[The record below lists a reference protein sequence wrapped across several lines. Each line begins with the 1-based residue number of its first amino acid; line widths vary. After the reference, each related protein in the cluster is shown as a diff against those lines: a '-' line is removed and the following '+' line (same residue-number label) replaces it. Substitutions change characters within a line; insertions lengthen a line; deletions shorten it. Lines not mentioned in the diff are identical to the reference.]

1 MTELTDY
8 NAIYKAIEEMESDL
22 KRIVERMKRSPNGHL
37 FSDDI
42 YEVKL
47 SQLSPNEL
55 LDRIT
60 EINARLALSQE
71 QIIEKEEGEN
81 A

>member
-8 NAIYKAIEEMESDL
+8 NAIYKAIEEMEADL

-42 YEVKL
+42 YEIKL
-47 SQLSPNEL
+47 SKLSPNEL

-60 EINARLALSQE
+60 EINARLALSQQ

-81 A
+81 D